1 MEIQELLLTAAR
13 SFVLYV
19 IMLGVI
25 RLLGKRTVG
34 NFSAFDLL
42 VALMLGEVVD
52 EIIYADVPFLVG
64 IVSILVISGAK
75 YASSW
80 ITYKSNFMNR
90 LLEGT
95 PSLLVERGEIST
107 QGLRKELMHSNELM
121 ASLRLQGIDDIREV
135 KIAAMEV
142 DGLVSVIKEEWAEPV
157 QKQNLHKDTSESPP
171 PPDKR
176 TDTKEALGIH

>member
-1 MEIQELLLTAAR
+1 MEVQELLSTAAR
-13 SFVLYV
+13 SFLLYV
-19 IMLGVI
+19 IMLVII

-34 NFSAFDLL
+34 NFSAFDFL

-64 IVSILVISGAK
+64 IVSILVIGGAK

-80 ITYKSNFMNR
+80 ITYKSDFMNT
-90 LLEGT
+90 LMEGK
-95 PSLLVERGEIST
+95 PSLLVERGEISKS
-107 QGLRKELMHSNELM
+107 GLRKEIMHKNELL

-142 DGLVSVIKEEWAEPV
+142 DGLVSVIKEEWAEAV
-157 QKQNLHKDTSESPP
+157 QKRDLEKGKPESEPP
-171 PPDKR
+171 ADKR
-176 TDTKEALGIH
+176 TDTKEALGIS